1 MKSALGNFTNGRT
14 NNLDILRLFAAL
26 FVVFD
31 HTVGDRSSFVL
42 RDNIGQVGVL
52 AFFFMSGFLVTQSYL
67 RNENP
72 KRFAISRCLRIFPAL
87 VVVTIITAFVLGPI
101 LTKLSL
107 LNYFKSGGVYMY
119 LTTLSLFNWHIF
131 LPGVSQQFVMNGS
144 LWTLQY
150 EVMFYI
156 AVLVLGLAGLFKKGY
171 LLLGATIVS
180 LIFIQLTLRFNDTT
194 DLLNIYQAIRLFA
207 YFGLGATTYLYRKYI
222 PLNKWLLISF
232 VVMLFAGLF
241 FGGLPTAL
249 FAFPL
254 AYIIIFVGYKPT
266 INLRDLTELGD
277 FSYGIYI
284 WHFPIMITLVYAF
297 NFHFNFRLFTT
308 DIAFTLPIAVA
319 SWYLIEKRMLKLKE
333 RLKTVPIPI
342 TT

>member
-1 MKSALGNFTNGRT
+1 
-14 NNLDILRLFAAL
+14 
-26 FVVFD
+26 
-31 HTVGDRSSFVL
+31 
-42 RDNIGQVGVL
+42 
-52 AFFFMSGFLVTQSYL
+52 
-67 RNENP
+67 
-72 KRFAISRCLRIFPAL
+72 
-87 VVVTIITAFVLGPI
+87 
-101 LTKLSL
+101 
-107 LNYFKSGGVYMY
+107 MY
-119 LTTLSLFNWHIF
+119 
-131 LPGVSQQFVMNGS
+131 GS

-207 YFGLGATTYLYRKYI
+207 YFGSGATTYLYRKYI

-232 VVMLFAGLF
+232 VVMLFVGSF

-277 FSYGIYI
+277 FSYGIYH

-308 DIAFTLPIAVA
+308 IYRFYPSNSGCLMVFDRKTNV
-319 SWYLIEKRMLKLKE
+319 EVKRKAKNGPNSHHNLKE
-333 RLKTVPIPI
+333 DKT
-342 TT
+342 